1 MKIRLLHPTMIVV
14 CTSFLFISF
23 CHAQKE
29 AVSNKNVIQLQGK
42 HYRDSIVL
50 RWGYTDAKLWYKM
63 LKQPV
68 KVYRRNVS
76 QNGKYEAI
84 AEIMPWDSTKIEATT
99 AKNTNPPDQPQ
110 PCHNNVDA
118 GSIKTGYTSNPSS
131 EPTFDN
137 AYKRA

>member
-76 QNGKYEAI
+76 QNGKYEEI
-84 AEIMPWDSTKIEATT
+84 ASIIPWDSTKIENT
-99 AKNTNPPDQPQ
+99 AALNQKNEILVVVLKNM
-110 PCHNNVDA
+110 
-118 GSIKTGYTSNPSS
+118 
-131 EPTFDN
+131 
-137 AYKRA
+137 